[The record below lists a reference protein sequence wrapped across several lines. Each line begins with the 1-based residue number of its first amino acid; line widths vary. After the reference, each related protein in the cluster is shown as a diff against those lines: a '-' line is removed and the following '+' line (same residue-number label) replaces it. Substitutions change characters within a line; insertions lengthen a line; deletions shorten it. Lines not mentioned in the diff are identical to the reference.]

1 MKAAKKFL
9 AKFKY
14 SVRKNKERLFHI
26 CLAFSLLLHTGSYA
40 AYKISQMIPD
50 EAVTDSS
57 DFEDVELNFEDIP
70 PELIGGTSSPAPVE
84 KSEWVEG
91 SNKDKEDEPDNSD
104 INPNQLSGNG
114 TDKDGFLFSYNGDK
128 PPTPIV
134 DFDLKDYF
142 PPQARAANISE
153 KTVIML
159 VQVNEDGTL
168 ESAKIVSGK
177 AGYGFEE
184 AAMKIAKRIRFSPGY
199 VQGQPRKMAHRMPI
213 NFNLE
218 D

>member
-1 MKAAKKFL
+1 MKKYLKYI
-9 AKFKY
+9 AKFSH
-14 SVRKNKERLFHI
+14 SVRQNRERLFHL
-26 CLAFSLLLHTGSYA
+26 CLALSFILHTASYA
-40 AYKISQMIPD
+40 AYRISQMQVD
-50 EAVTDSS
+50 EEVSENTE
-57 DFEDVELNFEDIP
+57 FEDVDMNFDDIP

-84 KSEWVEG
+84 KSEWIEG
-91 SNKDKEDEPDNSD
+91 SNKNKEDEPDNSD
-104 INPNQLSGNG
+104 LNPNQLSGNG
-114 TDKDGFLFSYNGDK
+114 TDKDGYLFSFNGDK

-142 PPQARAANISE
+142 PAQARAANISE
-153 KTVIML
+153 KTVILM

-177 AGYGFEE
+177 AGYGFDE
-184 AAMKIAKRIRFSPGY
+184 AALKIASRLRFSPGY